1 MVTKITFLS
10 KLGGNEVT
18 LIVNVK
24 LSLKTKMN
32 NNITEIKIVIEND
45 NIRKVINSKNI
56 LNNVNDKIKKQFI
69 NHLSV
74 NDQKPW
80 IVLQNLKEKESGSL
94 SVLDP
99 INEKITLRMETSL

>member
-10 KLGGNEVT
+10 KLRGNEVA
-18 LIVNVK
+18 LIGNVK

-32 NNITEIKIVIEND
+32 NNITEIKLVIEND
-45 NIRKVINSKNI
+45 NIRKVIDSKNI
-56 LNNVNDKIKKQFI
+56 LNNVNDKIKKQLI

-80 IVLQNLKEKESGSL
+80 IVLQNL
-94 SVLDP
+94 
-99 INEKITLRMETSL
+99 